1 MRHEEAIEILGE
13 RARDE
18 LDPATAAAVDAH
30 LAECPS
36 CRGWLDAYRFMSEQR
51 TVAHPD
57 SAELTVL
64 ATRPDSLEPET
75 RARLENH
82 VSRCP
87 ECAAHAALARTTAP
101 ARSRPRPRRRRG
113 GAAYRFAAV
122 AGLLV
127 LGVGIGA
134 VASRVMTRP
143 AGGVVDA
150 VALGPGA
157 GPSAPP
163 TVAADPRDGTVLLAL
178 RLPEAAGGAGVRI
191 RVRPPGE
198 GPGWS
203 LDLAAEAVRDR
214 LRRRGAL
221 FLRVPVTEGGR
232 GPWTVEVATPDGATL
247 LEREFVVAPAGD

>member
-1 MRHEEAIEILGE
+1 MRHEEAIEVLGD

-30 LAECPS
+30 LTECPS

-51 TVAHPD
+51 STAHPD
-57 SAELTVL
+57 PAELTAL

-75 RARLENH
+75 RARLESH

-101 ARSRPRPRRRRG
+101 ARTRPRQRRRRG

-134 VASRVMTRP
+134 VASRVLTRP

-150 VALGPGA
+150 VALGPGPV
-157 GPSAPP
+157 PSAPP
-163 TVAADPRDGTVLLAL
+163 AVEADPRDGTVLLAL
-178 RLPEAAGGAGVRI
+178 RLPEVAGGAGVRI

-198 GPGWS
+198 GPDWA
-203 LDLAAEAVRDR
+203 LDLPVEALRER

-221 FLRVPVTEGGR
+221 FLRVPVSEGGR
-232 GPWTVEVATPDGATL
+232 GPWTVEVAGPDGATL
-247 LEREFVVAPAGD
+247 LEREFVVTSAGG